1 MHSSSLTRRL
11 GALLIL
17 AAMQPALPAPQTSAP
32 GATSAPGKD
41 DPLQGITYI
50 DNVVLGKGGGRNI
63 IAEVCYPTDA
73 PRPMPAVLF
82 IHGGGWAYG
91 DPKPI
96 HMPNGVI
103 ATLARKGYFAV
114 YVGYR
119 LSGEAHWPA
128 QIQDCELSVRWLRAN
143 AKNYGVNPD
152 RIGAWG
158 MSAGGH
164 LADCMATMADV
175 KEYQGDGGYPGV
187 SSKVQVVVHWF
198 GATDFTDPAVRANS
212 GGAIE
217 PLMGMPY
224 AQNPEAWKKA
234 SPAFYAKKG
243 DPPILIIHG
252 EEDQFLPVSQA
263 KIFDAALTKAG
274 VTHQLVLVQNGRHGF
289 APVPGKKTVPSMA
302 QIGKITDD
310 FLANYLKAP

>member
-1 MHSSSLTRRL
+1 MYRLLLRL
-11 GALLIL
+11 GLALLGSV
-17 AAMQPALPAPQTSAP
+17 ALPGFAATQTNAPA
-32 GATSAPGKD
+32 ATPPAAT
-41 DPLQGITYI
+41 DPLKGVTYI
-50 DNVVLGKGGGRNI
+50 DNVVLGKGGGRDI
-63 IAEVCYPTDA
+63 IAEVAYPTYA

-91 DPKPI
+91 NPRPV

-103 ATLARKGYFAV
+103 ANLARKGYFAV

-119 LSGEAHWPA
+119 LSGEAKWPA
-128 QIQDCELSVRWLRAN
+128 QIEDCELSVRWLRAN
-143 AKNYGVNPD
+143 AKKYGVDPN

-164 LADCMATMADV
+164 LVDCMATMADV
-175 KEYQGDGGYPGV
+175 KEYQGDGGYAGV
-187 SSKVQVVVHWF
+187 SSAVQVAVHWF
-198 GATDFTDPAVRANS
+198 GATDFTDPQVQTHS
-212 GGAIE
+212 GGSIE

-234 SPAFYAKKG
+234 SPAFYVKKS

-263 KIFDAALTKAG
+263 KIFDAALTKVGA
-274 VTHQLVLVQNGRHGF
+274 THTLVLVKNGMHGF
-289 APVPGKKTVPSMA
+289 SPVPGKITDPSMA
-302 QIGKITDD
+302 EIQKLTDD
-310 FLANYLKAP
+310 FLAKYLKSR